1 MENQDANMRI
11 LIVSS
16 LYPPNI
22 IGGAELI
29 VKTISH
35 ALIDMGHEINI
46 VTLTHR
52 DAKEFLSEPVS
63 DNIRVH
69 AVPLSNIYWPFN
81 GKQKDPSKLS
91 RLLWHSI
98 DSNNMFMSHKVKR
111 ILETAQP
118 DLVLTNNLQGFSTS
132 LFPLFKKHNIPVVHV
147 LHDFSLLCPGTTL
160 FKNGEMCG
168 HNENRC
174 AGCKL
179 LSIPK
184 INHSNCVDGVI
195 GVSNTILQVHLDHG
209 LFSNISSRVIYN
221 ALQDTITLADSAR
234 KIEKDK
240 IFNFG
245 YIGRIEKSKGIETLL
260 IACRKLK
267 ELDINFKLYVA
278 GRGEESYLEHLKS
291 KWPLDNIEYLGFTK
305 QLDFYNKIDALVFPS
320 EWLEGLGNVAF
331 EAFSQGIPVIG
342 SNIGGIPE
350 TVKHNE
356 TGYIYTPGDD
366 EELAKYMI
374 SMLSNLDETGR
385 MSENAL
391 GKAREYLPENRARE
405 YHEYLSCILG
415 EKSGAVAYA

>member
-1 MENQDANMRI
+1 
-11 LIVSS
+11 
-16 LYPPNI
+16 
-22 IGGAELI
+22 
-29 VKTISH
+29 
-35 ALIDMGHEINI
+35 
-46 VTLTHR
+46 
-52 DAKEFLSEPVS
+52 
-63 DNIRVH
+63 
-69 AVPLSNIYWPFN
+69 
-81 GKQKDPSKLS
+81 
-91 RLLWHSI
+91 
-98 DSNNMFMSHKVKR
+98 MSHKVKK
-111 ILETAQP
+111 LLTKTQP
-118 DLVLTNNLQGFSTS
+118 DVVLTHNLQGFSTS
-132 LFPLFKKHNIPVVHV
+132 LFPLFKQNNIPVVHV
-147 LHDFSLLCPGTTL
+147 LHDFSLLCPRTTL
-160 FKNGEMCG
+160 FKNGKMCG
-168 HNENRC
+168 HNEKRC
-174 AGCKL
+174 TGCKL

-184 INHSNCVDGVI
+184 INHSNSIDGVI

-221 ALQDTITLADSAR
+221 ALQDTITLADSP
-234 KIEKDK
+234 KILEKDK
-240 IFNFG
+240 IFKFG

-260 IACRKLK
+260 SACSKLK
-267 ELDINFKLYVA
+267 ELNINFKLYVA

-366 EELAKYMI
+366 EQLAEYMI
-374 SMLSNLDETGR
+374 NMLSNLNETER

-391 GKAREYLPENRARE
+391 SKAREYLPENRARE